1 MKVILIFALFSL
13 IVIQL
18 NGQTIIGK
26 IVDSSNAEP
35 LVYAS
40 VGIIGTP
47 IGTITDENGNFKI
60 NVTGQ
65 PLKAILRVSMISY
78 KPETFTIEELSHKE
92 NTIKLISAPTQLAE
106 VLIRPSGKLKEVG
119 SSKTDSKIIGGW
131 SGYQYGEGYESG
143 LKIKLG
149 TLPVRLMSLHIHVY
163 KQSFDTSIFRLHV
176 RSMANKKPSDELLSS
191 NIFIAITKSSGL
203 VDIDLSEYNLVFKG
217 DIALMLEWV
226 KVTGVNKDMLWQSK
240 YSKVPVLVVFFK
252 CSKQGNTY
260 YKWGSENKWQVNKNM
275 SPSIYLTVQE

>member
-1 MKVILIFALFSL
+1 MKVILIFTLFSL
-13 IVIQL
+13 IAIQL
-18 NGQTIIGK
+18 NCQTITGK

-40 VGIIGTP
+40 VGVIGTP

-65 PLKAILRVSMISY
+65 PLKAIIRISMISY

-106 VLIRPSGKLKEVG
+106 ILIRPSGKLKEVG
-119 SSKTDSKIIGGW
+119 SSKTDSKIFGGW
-131 SGYQYGEGYESG
+131 SGSEYGAGYESG

-176 RSMANKKPSDELLSS
+176 RSMSHKMPSDELLSS

-240 YSKVPVLVVFFK
+240 YSKVPVPVVFFK
-252 CSKQGNTY
+252 SSKQGYTY

-275 SPSIYLTVQE
+275 SPSIYLTVQ